1 MKKLS
6 LNEVIKKYNLL
17 ILLLIFIAIS
27 TALSSDFLTVGNFF
41 NLLQQASIPGIVA
54 IGMTLVI
61 LLGGIDLSVG
71 SVLAFSGMITSM
83 IVEAMPGMTGMIL
96 GCVAGLL
103 IGGIMGIITGVL
115 IARLKL
121 PDFIASLAMM
131 EVARG
136 AALLTTSGNPVF
148 GLSEEFHVIGGGF
161 LFGRVAISGIF
172 WIVLTVIFFLVLKYT
187 VFGRSLFAIGGNRE
201 AAMLS
206 GIKTR
211 RNYAIT
217 YMLCGL
223 LSGFA
228 GILTASWMSTGQPT
242 AGTGYELDAIAAS
255 VIGGASLSGGMG
267 SVAGTFGGVF
277 LLRIITNIFNL
288 VGLPSYYQR
297 IAKGIIIIFALLLN
311 MFVSANR
318 KKKVVGTDQKSASQ
332 AIMPATNQHC

>member
-1 MKKLS
+1 MKS
-6 LNEVIKKYNLL
+6 NVNINTIIKKYNLVM
-17 ILLLIFIAIS
+17 LLAVFIIIS
-27 TALSSDFLTVGNFF
+27 AVLSPNFLTLGNFF

-71 SVLAFSGMITSM
+71 SVMAFSGMITSI
-83 IVEAMPGMTGMIL
+83 IVEKMGGDVASIL
-96 GCVAGLL
+96 VGCLAGLAV
-103 IGGIMGIITGVL
+103 GGLMGFVTGTL
-115 IARLKL
+115 IARFGL

-148 GLSEEFHVIGGGF
+148 GLSKEFHVLGGGF
-161 LFGRVAISGIF
+161 FFGKVAISGLF
-172 WIVLTVIFFLVLKYT
+172 WIALTIIFALILKYT
-187 VFGRSLFAIGGNRE
+187 VFGRSLFAIGGNHE

-206 GIKTR
+206 GIKTKK
-211 RNYAIT
+211 NYALT
-217 YMLCGL
+217 YMISGL

-242 AGTGYELDAIAAS
+242 AGDGYELDAIAAS
-255 VIGGASLSGGMG
+255 VIGGASLSGGIG
-267 SVAGTFGGVF
+267 SIAGTFGGVF

-297 IAKGIIIIFALLLN
+297 IAKGIIIVFALLLN
-311 MFVSANR
+311 KFVSSD
-318 KKKVVGTDQKSASQ
+318 KKK
-332 AIMPATNQHC
+332 

>member
-1 MKKLS
+1 MKEKMS
-6 LNEVIKKYNLL
+6 FNEILRRYNLI
-17 ILLLIFIAIS
+17 ILLIVFIVIS
-27 TALSSDFLTVGNFF
+27 AVLSPNFLTLGNFF

-71 SVLAFSGMITSM
+71 SVLAFSGMIAS
-83 IVEAMPGMTGMIL
+83 IVVEKMGGSIASIIV
-96 GCVAGLL
+96 GCLVALLVSGL
-103 IGGIMGIITGVL
+103 MGLITGVL
-115 IARLKL
+115 ISKFKL

-131 EVARG
+131 EIARG

-148 GLSEEFHVIGGGF
+148 GLGDAFHVLGGGF
-161 LFGRVAISGIF
+161 VFGKVAISGIF
-172 WIVLTVIFFLVLKYT
+172 WIVLTVMFVLLLKYS

-211 RNYAIT
+211 RNYALT
-217 YMLCGL
+217 YMMSGL
-223 LSGFA
+223 LAGFA

-242 AGTGYELDAIAAS
+242 AGDGYELDAIAAS
-255 VIGGASLSGGMG
+255 VIGGASLSGGVG

-277 LLRIITNIFNL
+277 LLQIITNIFNL

-297 IAKGIIIIFALLLN
+297 IAKGAIIVFALLLN
-311 MFVSANR
+311 QFVASENR
-318 KKKVVGTDQKSASQ
+318 KKNG
-332 AIMPATNQHC
+332 

>member
-1 MKKLS
+1 M
-6 LNEVIKKYNLL
+6 NINTIIKKYNL
-17 ILLLIFIAIS
+17 ILLLAIFIIIS
-27 TALSSDFLTVGNFF
+27 AVLSPNFLTVGNFL

-71 SVLAFSGMITSM
+71 SVMAFSGMIASI
-83 IVEAMPGMTGMIL
+83 IVEKMGGNIGSIII
-96 GCVAGLL
+96 GCIAGLA
-103 IGGIMGIITGVL
+103 IGALMGTITGIL
-115 IARLKL
+115 ISRFRL

-131 EVARG
+131 EMARG

-148 GLSEEFHVIGGGF
+148 GLSKEFHVLGGGF
-161 LFGRVAISGIF
+161 VFGKVAISGIF
-172 WIVLTVIFFLVLKYT
+172 WIMLTVFFALILKYT

-206 GIKTR
+206 GIKTK
-211 RNYAIT
+211 RNYALT
-217 YMLCGL
+217 YMLSGL
-223 LSGFA
+223 LAGFA

-242 AGTGYELDAIAAS
+242 AGDGYELDAIAAS

-267 SVAGTFGGVF
+267 SVSGTFGGVF

-297 IAKGIIIIFALLLN
+297 IAKGVIIIFALLLN
-311 MFVSANR
+311 GFVANDKKNNR
-318 KKKVVGTDQKSASQ
+318 KK
-332 AIMPATNQHC
+332 